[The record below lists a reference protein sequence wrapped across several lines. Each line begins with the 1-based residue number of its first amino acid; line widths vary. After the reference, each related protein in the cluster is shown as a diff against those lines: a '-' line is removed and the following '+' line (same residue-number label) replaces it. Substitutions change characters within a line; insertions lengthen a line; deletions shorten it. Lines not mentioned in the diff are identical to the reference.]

1 MTKIE
6 NMRTEEAQKVIDRF
20 MSETKD
26 WNLYQKAERMYH
38 TVVRHQ
44 RLISALHRAG
54 RIDRA
59 RFIFKVYV
67 VDEYIKAFAMRLR
80 EIECEG

>member
-1 MTKIE
+1 
-6 NMRTEEAQKVIDRF
+6 

-26 WNLYQKAERMYH
+26 RSPYQKAERIYH
-38 TVVRHQ
+38 TTVRHQ
-44 RLISALHRAG
+44 RFISALRRAG
-54 RIDRA
+54 RIDEA
-59 RFIFKVYV
+59 LFIFKVYV